1 MTWSALILAG
11 SRGPTDPVAQ
21 AAGTD
26 YKAFADINGRPMI
39 SYVVDALRADP
50 RISRIAASIEV
61 DAPDLPDDIQRIDAL
76 GSPASSLRA
85 ALTKLPMP
93 VLVTTADHPLL
104 LPAMISAFLD
114 DAENSPAEA
123 MTALCLRE
131 WAERA
136 GNPAKRTYLPFK
148 DGPASGTN
156 LFALKTPKAIT
167 VVEFWRRLERLRKS
181 PLRMAAML
189 GPGLLIRTAFGRLR
203 RAQAEEAL
211 ERATGCPV
219 AFAELHYADAAHDVD
234 TAADLDFVKR
244 KLRERQG
251 QQTTTVETQRA

>member
-1 MTWSALILAG
+1 MSWTALILAG

-26 YKAFADINGRPMI
+26 YKAFADINGQPMI
-39 SYVVDALRADP
+39 SYVIAALRAEP
-50 RISRIAASIEV
+50 RIAAIAASIES
-61 DAPDLPDDIQRIDAL
+61 DAPDLPDGIQRIDAL
-76 GSPASSLRA
+76 DSPASSLRA
-85 ALTKLPMP
+85 ALTEVSMP

-104 LPAMISAFLD
+104 LPEMVAAFLD
-114 DAENSPAEA
+114 EAENNPAEA
-123 MTALCLRE
+123 MTALCPRE

-156 LFALKTPKAIT
+156 LFALKTQKAIA
-167 VVEFWRRLERLRKS
+167 VVEFWRRLEKLRKS
-181 PLRMAAML
+181 PLRMAAIL
-189 GPGLLIRTAFGRLR
+189 GPGLLIRTALGQLK
-203 RAQAEEAL
+203 RAKAEQAL

-219 AFAELHYADAAHDVD
+219 VFAELHHPDAAHDVD

-244 KLRERQG
+244 VLRDR
-251 QQTTTVETQRA
+251 ETQQPTSTETSRA